1 MKKLAVAASVAT
13 GAVAVL
19 SNHNAEASTQHTV
32 KSGESLWSIAS
43 KYNTSVDSIKKSNN
57 LSNNMIFPG
66 QVISIGGSSNNS
78 NNASSNATTSSST
91 YTVKAGDSLYAIA
104 SKNGVTVNALMEAN
118 NLSGYLITPNQKLK
132 IPNGSTTTPS

>member
-43 KYNTSVDSIKKSNN
+43 KYNTSVDSIKKNNN
-57 LSNNMIFPG
+57 LSNNMIFLVKLLLLG
-66 QVISIGGSSNNS
+66 Q
-78 NNASSNATTSSST
+78 
-91 YTVKAGDSLYAIA
+91 
-104 SKNGVTVNALMEAN
+104 
-118 NLSGYLITPNQKLK
+118 Q
-132 IPNGSTTTPS
+132 

>member
-1 MKKLAVAASVAT
+1 MKKLAVAASVANR
-13 GAVAVL
+13 AVAVL

-66 QVISIGGSSNNS
+66 QVISIG
-78 NNASSNATTSSST
+78 AA
-91 YTVKAGDSLYAIA
+91 V
-104 SKNGVTVNALMEAN
+104 
-118 NLSGYLITPNQKLK
+118 ITLTMPVQMQQLLHQH
-132 IPNGSTTTPS
+132 IL

>member
-66 QVISIGGSSNNS
+66 QVITIG
-78 NNASSNATTSSST
+78 AA
-91 YTVKAGDSLYAIA
+91 V
-104 SKNGVTVNALMEAN
+104 
-118 NLSGYLITPNQKLK
+118 ITLTMPVQMQLLLHQH
-132 IPNGSTTTPS
+132 IL

>member
-66 QVISIGGSSNNS
+66 QVISIG
-78 NNASSNATTSSST
+78 AA
-91 YTVKAGDSLYAIA
+91 V
-104 SKNGVTVNALMEAN
+104 
-118 NLSGYLITPNQKLK
+118 ITLTMPVQMQQLLHQH
-132 IPNGSTTTPS
+132 IP

>member
-43 KYNTSVDSIKKSNN
+43 KYNTSVDSIK
-57 LSNNMIFPG
+57 
-66 QVISIGGSSNNS
+66 
-78 NNASSNATTSSST
+78 
-91 YTVKAGDSLYAIA
+91 
-104 SKNGVTVNALMEAN
+104 
-118 NLSGYLITPNQKLK
+118 
-132 IPNGSTTTPS
+132 

>member
-43 KYNTSVDSIKKSNN
+43 KYNTSVDSIKKNNN
-57 LSNNMIFPG
+57 LSNNMIFLVKLLLLG
-66 QVISIGGSSNNS
+66 AAVITLTMPVQMQQLLHQHI
-78 NNASSNATTSSST
+78 
-91 YTVKAGDSLYAIA
+91 L
-104 SKNGVTVNALMEAN
+104 
-118 NLSGYLITPNQKLK
+118 
-132 IPNGSTTTPS
+132 

>member
-13 GAVAVL
+13 AAVL

-66 QVISIGGSSNNS
+66 QVISIG
-78 NNASSNATTSSST
+78 AA
-91 YTVKAGDSLYAIA
+91 V
-104 SKNGVTVNALMEAN
+104 
-118 NLSGYLITPNQKLK
+118 ITLTMPVQMQQLLHQH
-132 IPNGSTTTPS
+132 IL

>member
-1 MKKLAVAASVAT
+1 MKKLAVASVAT
-13 GAVAVL
+13 EAVAVL

-66 QVISIGGSSNNS
+66 QVISIGGSSNS

-91 YTVKAGDSLYAIA
+91 YTVKVGDSLYAIA
-104 SKNGVTVNALMEAN
+104 SKMV
-118 NLSGYLITPNQKLK
+118 
-132 IPNGSTTTPS
+132 

>member
-66 QVISIGGSSNNS
+66 QVISIGV
-78 NNASSNATTSSST
+78 A
-91 YTVKAGDSLYAIA
+91 V
-104 SKNGVTVNALMEAN
+104 
-118 NLSGYLITPNQKLK
+118 ITLTMPVQMQQLLHQH
-132 IPNGSTTTPS
+132 IL

>member
-66 QVISIGGSSNNS
+66 QVISIG
-78 NNASSNATTSSST
+78 A
-91 YTVKAGDSLYAIA
+91 V
-104 SKNGVTVNALMEAN
+104 
-118 NLSGYLITPNQKLK
+118 ITLTMPVQMQQLLHQH
-132 IPNGSTTTPS
+132 IL

>member
-57 LSNNMIFPG
+57 LSNNMIFLVKLLLLG
-66 QVISIGGSSNNS
+66 AAVI
-78 NNASSNATTSSST
+78 T
-91 YTVKAGDSLYAIA
+91 
-104 SKNGVTVNALMEAN
+104 
-118 NLSGYLITPNQKLK
+118 LIMPVQIQQLLHQH
-132 IPNGSTTTPS
+132 IL

>member
-57 LSNNMIFPG
+57 FSNNMIFPG
-66 QVISIGGSSNNS
+66 QVITIG
-78 NNASSNATTSSST
+78 AAVIT
-91 YTVKAGDSLYAIA
+91 
-104 SKNGVTVNALMEAN
+104 
-118 NLSGYLITPNQKLK
+118 LIMPVQIQQLLHQH
-132 IPNGSTTTPS
+132 IL

>member
-66 QVISIGGSSNNS
+66 QVISIG
-78 NNASSNATTSSST
+78 AR
-91 YTVKAGDSLYAIA
+91 V
-104 SKNGVTVNALMEAN
+104 
-118 NLSGYLITPNQKLK
+118 ITLTMPVQMQQLLHQH
-132 IPNGSTTTPS
+132 IL

>member
-1 MKKLAVAASVAT
+1 MKKLAVASVAT

-66 QVISIGGSSNNS
+66 QVISIG
-78 NNASSNATTSSST
+78 A
-91 YTVKAGDSLYAIA
+91 V
-104 SKNGVTVNALMEAN
+104 
-118 NLSGYLITPNQKLK
+118 ITLTMPVQMQQLLHQH
-132 IPNGSTTTPS
+132 IL

>member
-43 KYNTSVDSIKKSNN
+43 KYNTSVDSIKKSN

-66 QVISIGGSSNNS
+66 QVISIG
-78 NNASSNATTSSST
+78 AA
-91 YTVKAGDSLYAIA
+91 V
-104 SKNGVTVNALMEAN
+104 
-118 NLSGYLITPNQKLK
+118 ITLTMPVQMQQLLHQH
-132 IPNGSTTTPS
+132 IL

>member
-1 MKKLAVAASVAT
+1 MKKLAVASVAT

-19 SNHNAEASTQHTV
+19 SNHNEASTQHTV

-66 QVISIGGSSNNS
+66 QVISIGRSNNS

-91 YTVKAGDSLYAIA
+91 YTVKAAILYMQLLVKWCNCQCI
-104 SKNGVTVNALMEAN
+104 
-118 NLSGYLITPNQKLK
+118 
-132 IPNGSTTTPS
+132 NGSQ

>member
-66 QVISIGGSSNNS
+66 QVISIGG
-78 NNASSNATTSSST
+78 
-91 YTVKAGDSLYAIA
+91 V
-104 SKNGVTVNALMEAN
+104 
-118 NLSGYLITPNQKLK
+118 ITLTMPVQMQQLLHQH
-132 IPNGSTTTPS
+132 IL

>member
-66 QVISIGGSSNNS
+66 QVISIG
-78 NNASSNATTSSST
+78 AT
-91 YTVKAGDSLYAIA
+91 V
-104 SKNGVTVNALMEAN
+104 
-118 NLSGYLITPNQKLK
+118 ITLTMPVQMQQLLHQH
-132 IPNGSTTTPS
+132 IL

>member
-66 QVISIGGSSNNS
+66 QVISIR
-78 NNASSNATTSSST
+78 AA
-91 YTVKAGDSLYAIA
+91 V
-104 SKNGVTVNALMEAN
+104 
-118 NLSGYLITPNQKLK
+118 ITLTMPVQMQQLLHQH
-132 IPNGSTTTPS
+132 IL

>member
-1 MKKLAVAASVAT
+1 MKKLAVATSVAT

-66 QVISIGGSSNNS
+66 QVISIG
-78 NNASSNATTSSST
+78 AA
-91 YTVKAGDSLYAIA
+91 V
-104 SKNGVTVNALMEAN
+104 
-118 NLSGYLITPNQKLK
+118 ITLTMPVQMQQLLHQH
-132 IPNGSTTTPS
+132 IL

>member
-66 QVISIGGSSNNS
+66 QVISIG
-78 NNASSNATTSSST
+78 AA
-91 YTVKAGDSLYAIA
+91 V
-104 SKNGVTVNALMEAN
+104 
-118 NLSGYLITPNQKLK
+118 ITLTMPVQMQQLLHQH
-132 IPNGSTTTPS
+132 IL

>member
-66 QVISIGGSSNNS
+66 QVITIG
-78 NNASSNATTSSST
+78 AT
-91 YTVKAGDSLYAIA
+91 V
-104 SKNGVTVNALMEAN
+104 
-118 NLSGYLITPNQKLK
+118 ITLTMPVQMQQLLHQH
-132 IPNGSTTTPS
+132 IL

>member
-1 MKKLAVAASVAT
+1 M
-13 GAVAVL
+13 
-19 SNHNAEASTQHTV
+19 
-32 KSGESLWSIAS
+32 SIAS

-66 QVISIGGSSNNS
+66 QVSIGGSSNNS

-91 YTVKAGDSLYAIA
+91 YLLKAGDSLYAIA

-118 NLSGYLITPNQKLK
+118 NLSGYLITPNQ
-132 IPNGSTTTPS
+132 N

>member
-1 MKKLAVAASVAT
+1 MKKLAVATSVAT

-66 QVISIGGSSNNS
+66 QVISIG
-78 NNASSNATTSSST
+78 A
-91 YTVKAGDSLYAIA
+91 V
-104 SKNGVTVNALMEAN
+104 
-118 NLSGYLITPNQKLK
+118 ITLTMPVQMQQLLHQH
-132 IPNGSTTTPS
+132 IL

>member
-1 MKKLAVAASVAT
+1 MKKLAVASVAT

-19 SNHNAEASTQHTV
+19 SNHNEASTQHTV

-66 QVISIGGSSNNS
+66 QVISIG
-78 NNASSNATTSSST
+78 A
-91 YTVKAGDSLYAIA
+91 V
-104 SKNGVTVNALMEAN
+104 
-118 NLSGYLITPNQKLK
+118 ITLTMPVQMQQLLHQH
-132 IPNGSTTTPS
+132 IL